1 MKKTLLL
8 ALALMSGASTAALAA
23 SPIVNN
29 PANEPYLGVRLS
41 AEGVVP
47 GNLSYS
53 NKEVNNFDAGGGISV
68 GFVYNQP
75 IVANFTVEPG
85 LELYYNT
92 TKFNLDDAAFQS
104 AHWKS
109 HSTRS
114 FGMRVPVMLGYHFD
128 FSKNFS
134 LNVAT
139 GPVLKVGFSNDYFLT
154 TETRIASYSEEA
166 YRAHYSGSMYKDNV
180 LTGAGLSNAFN
191 RVDCAWRISM
201 GANFLDHYYI
211 GLSGDL
217 GMVNQIKHSN
227 NGAYDMKNN
236 LFQFTLGYNF

>member
-53 NKEVNNFDAGGGISV
+53 NKEVNNFDAGAGISV

-139 GPVLKVGFSNDYFLT
+139 GPVLK
-154 TETRIASYSEEA
+154 
-166 YRAHYSGSMYKDNV
+166 DNV

>member
-1 MKKTLLL
+1 MKKTILL
-8 ALALMSGASTAALAA
+8 ALAIAAGASTTAFAAN
-23 SPIVNN
+23 PIVANPNN
-29 PANEPYLGVRLS
+29 KPYVGVRLS
-41 AEGVVP
+41 AESAVP
-47 GNLSYS
+47 GDLNFG
-53 NKEVNNFDAGGGISV
+53 NVKENNFDAGAGLSLGV
-68 GFVYNQP
+68 VYNQP

-92 TKFNLDDAAFQS
+92 TKFNIDSDMLQN
-104 AHWKS
+104 AHWKD

-114 FGMRVPVMLGYHFD
+114 FGMRIPVMLGYHFD
-128 FSKNFS
+128 FSKNFG

-139 GPVLKVGFSNDYFLT
+139 GPVLKVGFSDDYYLT
-154 TETRIASYSEEA
+154 TETRYDEATGEA
-166 YRAHYSGSMYKDNV
+166 YRDHFSGSMYKDNDW
-180 LTGAGLSNAFN
+180 TGADPGNAFN
-191 RVDCAWRISM
+191 RVDCAWRISI
-201 GANFLDHYYI
+201 GANFLQHYYV